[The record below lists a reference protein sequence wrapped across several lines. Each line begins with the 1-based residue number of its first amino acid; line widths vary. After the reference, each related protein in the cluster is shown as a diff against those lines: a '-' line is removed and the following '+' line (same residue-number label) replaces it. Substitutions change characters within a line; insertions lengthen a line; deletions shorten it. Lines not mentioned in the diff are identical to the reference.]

1 MKNIIKNILN
11 EETEGLRERFIRSA
25 ESLPY
30 IIESVV
36 DSKLID
42 GVEIRNINYDDKNN
56 TINGELIITSWHEDP
71 EVLTFRHQLGRV
83 NKEIDRVLMN
93 YSFTSNGVFGKN
105 KGKNNNLMWWFF
117 GCEWNSSS
125 NNYELIMKYEFR
137 QEDYGS
143 E

>member
-71 EVLTFRHQLGRV
+71 AVSAFRYQLTRV
-83 NKEIDRVLMN
+83 DKEIDRALMN
-93 YSFTSNGVFGKN
+93 YSFTSNGGFGKN
-105 KGKNNNLMWWFF
+105 KDENSNLMWWFF
-117 GCEWNSSS
+117 GCEWNTSV
-125 NNYELIMKYEFR
+125 NNDNLIMIYEFR